1 MTLESDGH
9 SIFLVVTGN
18 GDVAVVERLFRAS
31 QVDIDFGDNGRVVV
45 AQSRQARRPC
55 TLK

>member
-9 SIFLVVTGN
+9 SIFLVTGN